1 MFSDNETCKALETYY
16 SEGIDLPWKIDFV
29 LISMN

>member
-16 SEGIDLPWKIDFV
+16 SEGIDLPWKNWFYAY
-29 LISMN
+29 